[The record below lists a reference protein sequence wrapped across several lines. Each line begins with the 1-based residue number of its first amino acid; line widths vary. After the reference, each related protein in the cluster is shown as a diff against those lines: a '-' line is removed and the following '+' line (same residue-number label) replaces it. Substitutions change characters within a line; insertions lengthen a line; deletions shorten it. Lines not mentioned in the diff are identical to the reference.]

1 MRLKALLNQFKKE
14 KNVNNLTMYDATID
28 AEHGILKSLAR
39 TAHDWLKT
47 EIFKKL
53 SQQGKECVLPPWSK
67 VPSELLT
74 PCCLKL
80 EALAN
85 QHGLPIYKCNDSWAA
100 RLLLAEAHKHR
111 FDLLKKKNKE
121 VPATTEAEK

>member
-1 MRLKALLNQFKKE
+1 
-14 KNVNNLTMYDATID
+14 MYDDQIGS
-28 AEHGILKSLAR
+28 EHAILKSLAR

-53 SQQGKECVLPPWSK
+53 QQEGKEVVLPPWGK
-67 VPSELLT
+67 VPNELVT
-74 PCCLKL
+74 ACCLRL

-100 RLLLAEAHKHR
+100 RLLLAEAHKNR
-111 FDLLKKKNKE
+111 FSFLKKKNKE
-121 VPATTEAEK
+121 VPAAADADK

>member
-1 MRLKALLNQFKKE
+1 MKALLNQFKKE
-14 KNVNNLTMYDATID
+14 TGISNLTMYDPAIE
-28 AEHGILKSLAR
+28 AEHGVLKSLAR
-39 TAHDWLKT
+39 TAHDWLKA
-47 EIFKKL
+47 EIFKRAH
-53 SQQGKECVLPPWSK
+53 QEGKEAVLPPWSK
-67 VPSELLT
+67 VPSELVT

-111 FDLLKKKNKE
+111 FNLLKDKNKE
-121 VPATTEAEK
+121 VRAASDANK